1 MVIVLSD
8 EKKIKVG
15 LSLEEEM
22 IFKCDLGQI
31 KMQDLYID
39 EKNKREAEK
48 IGPNPSRLLALAVL
62 GCLAASFTFCMS
74 KKDLKVGDLD
84 GKAEVILKRSNKGF
98 WRVKRINVTINPK
111 IDDPIMRKRADQ
123 CRKMFEQYCIV
134 TQSVRN
140 GIEVNVDLD
149 Y

>member
-1 MVIVLSD
+1 MAD
-8 EKKIKVG
+8 EAKYEVG
-15 LSLEEEM
+15 LDLEDEM

-31 KMQDLYID
+31 KMQDLFID
-39 EKNKREAEK
+39 EKHLKEENR
-48 IGPNPSRLLALAVL
+48 IGPNPAMLLALAIL
-62 GCLAASFTFCMS
+62 GCLQASFTFCLQ
-74 KKDLKVGDLD
+74 KKNFTLEDIRGR
-84 GKAEVILKRSNKGF
+84 AEIVTSRNEKGF
-98 WRVKRINVTINPK
+98 WRVKRINVKINPK

-134 TQSVRN
+134 TQSVRR

>member
-1 MVIVLSD
+1 M
-8 EKKIKVG
+8 G
-15 LSLEEEM
+15 
-22 IFKCDLGQI
+22 
-31 KMQDLYID
+31 
-39 EKNKREAEK
+39 
-48 IGPNPSRLLALAVL
+48 
-62 GCLAASFTFCMS
+62 

-98 WRVKRINVTINPK
+98 WRVKRINAK

>member
-1 MVIVLSD
+1 MSD
-8 EKKIKVG
+8 EAKFEVG
-15 LSLEEEM
+15 LTLEEEM
-22 IFKCDLGQI
+22 IFKSDLGQI
-31 KMQDLYID
+31 KMQDFFID
-39 EKNKREAEK
+39 EKHKKEENR
-48 IGPNPSRLLALAVL
+48 IGPNPAMLLALAIL
-62 GCLAASFTFCMS
+62 GCLEASFTFCLQ
-74 KKDLKVGDLD
+74 KKNFTLEDISGR
-84 GKAEVILKRSNKGF
+84 AEIVTGRNEKGF